1 MGIIGIMTDFG
12 MRGQHYIAEMK
23 GIALQINSDVQI
35 IDISH
40 TITHYSR
47 IESAYMIFT
56 IYNKFPK
63 GSIFVCVIDPGVGTE
78 REIAVIETKDGYYL
92 VGPDN
97 GIFSYFQ
104 IQNLIKNC
112 FIAENSSY
120 FNPPYA
126 KAL

>member
-63 GSIFVCVIDPGVGTE
+63 GSIFVCVIDP
-78 REIAVIETKDGYYL
+78 
-92 VGPDN
+92 
-97 GIFSYFQ
+97 
-104 IQNLIKNC
+104 
-112 FIAENSSY
+112 
-120 FNPPYA
+120 
-126 KAL
+126 